1 MDNMPLFPLN
11 IVAVPKE
18 RIPLHIFEPRYKRM
32 IKDRIKTGAPF
43 GIVLRDEK
51 GVKSI
56 GCSVKIIRVL
66 KEHPTG
72 EYDII
77 VQGQRCF
84 RIKDKVQENDKLW
97 IGNVSYLEDQES
109 ATTDLLEKTR
119 DQYLH
124 ILLKLGLNED
134 MERHMAKNQS
144 FDFVELINLPNK
156 IKQKLIETNDENQR
170 LKVISR
176 IFTGVMSMV
185 SFGTNGQQISCLLYT
200 SDAAD
205 E

>member
-32 IKDRIKTGAPF
+32 IKDSIKTGDPF
-43 GIVLRDEK
+43 GIVLKDDK
-51 GVKSI
+51 GLKSI

-77 VQGQRCF
+77 VQGQQCF
-84 RIKDKVQENDKLW
+84 RIKDKVQENDQLW
-97 IGNVSYLEDQES
+97 IGNVTYLEDQES
-109 ATTDLLEKTR
+109 APADLLEKTR

-134 MERHMAKNQS
+134 MERHMSKDRS
-144 FDFVELINLPNK
+144 FDFIEFINLPNK
-156 IKQKLIETNDENQR
+156 IKQQLIETNDENQR
-170 LKVISR
+170 LEIINR
-176 IFTGVMSMV
+176 IFTGVMTMV
-185 SFGTNGQQISCLLYT
+185 SFGTNGQQISE
-200 SDAAD
+200 A
-205 E
+205 

>member
-1 MDNMPLFPLN
+1 M
-11 IVAVPKE
+11 PKE

-32 IKDRIKTGAPF
+32 IKDSIKTGDPF
-43 GIVLRDEK
+43 GIVLKDDK

-77 VQGQRCF
+77 VQGQQCF
-84 RIKDKVQENDKLW
+84 RIKDKVQENDQLW
-97 IGNVSYLEDQES
+97 IGKVTYLEDQES
-109 ATTDLLEKTR
+109 VPADLLEKTR

-134 MERHMAKNQS
+134 MERHMSKSRS
-144 FDFVELINLPNK
+144 FDFIEFINLPNK
-156 IKQKLIETNDENQR
+156 IKQQLIETNDENQR
-170 LKVISR
+170 LEIINR
-176 IFTGVMSMV
+176 IFTGVMTMV
-185 SFGTNGQQISCLLYT
+185 SFGTNGQQISE
-200 SDAAD
+200 A
-205 E
+205 

>member
-32 IKDRIKTGAPF
+32 IKDSIKTGDPF
-43 GIVLRDEK
+43 GIVLKDDK

-77 VQGQRCF
+77 VQGQQCF
-84 RIKDKVQENDKLW
+84 RIKDKVQENDQLW
-97 IGNVSYLEDQES
+97 IGKVAYLEDQES
-109 ATTDLLEKTR
+109 APVDLLEKTQ

-134 MERHMAKNQS
+134 MERHMSKSRS
-144 FDFVELINLPNK
+144 FDFIEFINLPNK
-156 IKQKLIETNDENQR
+156 IKQQLIETNDEIQR
-170 LKVISR
+170 LEIINR
-176 IFTGVMSMV
+176 IFTGVMTMV
-185 SFGTNGQQISCLLYT
+185 SFGTNGQQISE
-200 SDAAD
+200 A
-205 E
+205 

>member
-1 MDNMPLFPLN
+1 MDNIPLFPLN

-18 RIPLHIFEPRYKRM
+18 RIPLHIFEPRYKQM
-32 IKDRIKTGAPF
+32 IKDSIKTGDPF
-43 GIVLRDEK
+43 GIVLKDDK

-77 VQGQRCF
+77 VQGLQCF
-84 RIKDKVQENDKLW
+84 RIKEKTQENNQLW
-97 IGNVSYLEDQES
+97 IGKVTYLEDHES
-109 ATTDLLEKTR
+109 ASADLLDKTR

-134 MERHMAKNQS
+134 MERHMSKSRS
-144 FDFVELINLPNK
+144 FDFIEFINLPNK
-156 IKQKLIETNDENQR
+156 IKQQLIETNDENQR
-170 LKVISR
+170 LEIINR
-176 IFTGVMSMV
+176 IFTGVMTMV
-185 SFGTNGQQISCLLYT
+185 SFGTNGQQISE
-200 SDAAD
+200 A
-205 E
+205 

>member
-1 MDNMPLFPLN
+1 MNDLPLFPLD
-11 IVAVPKE
+11 IVVVPKE

-32 IKDRIKTGAPF
+32 IKDSIKTGNPF
-43 GIVLRDEK
+43 GIVLKNDK

-77 VQGQRCF
+77 VQGQQCF
-84 RIKDKVQENDKLW
+84 RIKNKVQENDQLW
-97 IGNVSYLEDQES
+97 IGNVTYLEDQES
-109 ATTDLLEKTR
+109 APADLLEKTR

-134 MERHMAKNQS
+134 MERHMSKSQS
-144 FDFVELINLPNK
+144 FDFIEFINLPNK
-156 IKQKLIETNDENQR
+156 IKQQLIETKDENQR
-170 LKVISR
+170 LEIINR
-176 IFTGVMSMV
+176 IFTGVMTMV
-185 SFGTNGQQISCLLYT
+185 SFGTNGQQISE
-200 SDAAD
+200 A
-205 E
+205 

>member
-1 MDNMPLFPLN
+1 MDNIPLFPLN
-11 IVAVPKE
+11 IVALPRE

-43 GIVLRDEK
+43 GIVLRDKK

-97 IGNVSYLEDQES
+97 IGNVTYLEDQES

-185 SFGTNGQQISCLLYT
+185 SFGTNGQQISE
-200 SDAAD
+200 A
-205 E
+205 